1 MTIVEIFTIKEALQY
16 LGKSFQGLKEPER
29 TLRRKLRKMGIKP
42 LNGTIT
48 ARQLEEFIEKCYT
61 LDSEVNTGTFQ
72 ERSALAINRKRS
84 KNTLAAVIASKKQKN
99 MQAA

>member
-1 MTIVEIFTIKEALQY
+1 MTIVEIFTINEALQY

-29 TLRRKLRKMGIKP
+29 TLRRKLRKIGIKP

-61 LDSEVNTGTFQ
+61 LEKEENITTYG
-72 ERSALAINRKRS
+72 ERSSLAINRRKS
-84 KNTLAAVIASKKQKN
+84 KNTLAAAIASKKQRN
-99 MQAA
+99 MRAA